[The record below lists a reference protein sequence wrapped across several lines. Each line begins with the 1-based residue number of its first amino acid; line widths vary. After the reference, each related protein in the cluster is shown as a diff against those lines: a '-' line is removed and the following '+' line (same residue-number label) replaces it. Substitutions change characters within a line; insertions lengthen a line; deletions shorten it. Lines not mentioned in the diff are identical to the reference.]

1 MNKDV
6 QKQNVKELQLMQVK
20 LKQQKHE
27 YDRLAVKKLELLML
41 LLNTQHNNQLL

>member
-20 LKQQKHE
+20 LKLQKHG
-27 YDRLAVKKLELLML
+27 YDRLAVKKLESLRL
-41 LLNTQHNNQLL
+41 LLNNLHSNLQ